1 MNIIKI
7 SNLLDLL
14 SYLGILGIIGYYIF
28 LKPETEIMLFCL
40 LAICI
45 IRMIGSNLK
54 ANFYRNNNIKLKEDN
69 EFMQGIL
76 DEINKKE
83 KE

>member
-1 MNIIKI
+1 MNIIRI
-7 SNLLDLL
+7 SKLLDLL

-40 LAICI
+40 LTICI

-54 ANFYRNNNIKLKEDN
+54 ANFYRSNYIKLKEDN
-69 EFMQGIL
+69 EFMQRSL
-76 DEINKKE
+76 DEINRKE

>member
-28 LKPETEIMLFCL
+28 LKPETEIMLFL
-40 LAICI
+40 SFGY
-45 IRMIGSNLK
+45 MYNSYDWK
-54 ANFYRNNNIKLKEDN
+54 QFKS
-69 EFMQGIL
+69 
-76 DEINKKE
+76 
-83 KE
+83 